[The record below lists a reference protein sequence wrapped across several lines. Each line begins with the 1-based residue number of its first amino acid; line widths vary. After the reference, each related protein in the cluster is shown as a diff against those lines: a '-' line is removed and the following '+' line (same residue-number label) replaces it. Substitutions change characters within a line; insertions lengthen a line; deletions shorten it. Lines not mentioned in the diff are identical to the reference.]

1 MNTANPSSALQRVMI
16 VDDEEICSG
25 LLESTLQ
32 DEFETLT
39 VASGEAC
46 LAAVAAFQPDVVL
59 LDIEMGGIDGYETCV
74 RLARM
79 AELNELAERPA
90 VIFVS
95 GHDTLEERLRAYESG
110 GDDFVIKPPT
120 PAEVISKVRAI
131 VSLVTERKNLRAEK
145 DSMQQMAMGFLTSLG
160 ESGTALQYLRGGFA
174 CDSYAGL
181 ANSTI
186 AALRDYGLVSHVQLR
201 PPNQCLTF
209 VESGHPSPLVESV
222 FEKVR
227 HLDRIFQFR
236 QRLVVNYPHASVL
249 VDNMPI
255 ADEERC
261 GRLRDHLAI
270 IAEGCEAS
278 VLALM
283 RVAQIEAR
291 TQQLQRTA
299 LGVRQAIT
307 GLRGQYREQQAE
319 TRAILLQLTEKFAKE
334 LMHMGLTEQQESEL
348 QTLLSGAIN
357 EALQLFQRGLDF
369 DEQLGALLDDIETG
383 GAPSAS
389 KPLKPD

>member
-1 MNTANPSSALQRVMI
+1 MQRVMI
-16 VDDEEICSG
+16 VDDEEICG
-25 LLESTLQ
+25 ALLESTLE
-32 DEFETLT
+32 DEFETLM

-46 LAAVAAFQPDVVL
+46 LAGVAAFQPDVIL
-59 LDIEMGGIDGYETCV
+59 LDIEMGGIDGYETCT

-79 AELNELAERPA
+79 VEQGELAERPA
-90 VIFVS
+90 VIFIS

-110 GDDFVIKPPT
+110 GDDFVIKPAT
-120 PAEVISKVRAI
+120 PAEVISKVRVA
-131 VSLVTERKNLRAEK
+131 VGLVAERKSLRTEK
-145 DSMQQMAMGFLTSLG
+145 NSIQQMAMGFLTSLG

-181 ANSTI
+181 ASSTI

-209 VESGHPSPLVESV
+209 IEYPLGHKSGHASPLEESV

-236 QRLVVNYPHASVL
+236 QRLVINYPHVSVL

-261 GRLRDHLAI
+261 GRLRDHLAV

-283 RVAQIEAR
+283 RVEQIEAR
-291 TQQLQRTA
+291 TRQLQRTA

-307 GLRGQYREQQAE
+307 GLRRQYREQQAE
-319 TRAILLQLTEKFAKE
+319 TRVILLQLTEKFAKE
-334 LMHMGLTEQQESEL
+334 LVHMGLTDRQEDQL
-348 QTLLSGAIN
+348 QTLLSEAIN

-369 DEQLGALLDDIETG
+369 DAQLGSLLEDIEAEGTLP
-383 GAPSAS
+383 APSAS
-389 KPLKPD
+389 QPLTPG